1 MKFITNT
8 QSVMVEN
15 LLPPVQI
22 DEVGELGRAID
33 NSLNKELKVPDD
45 VLDSFKIKDTLN
57 LELWDNFKLNSG
69 VRTHLLKIAKDFM
82 KTMKLPK
89 DTVIKDIIFTGSLA
103 NYNWSK
109 FSDVDLHIV
118 LDYEQFEGDPEM
130 IDDYFWTQ
138 KQLWNT
144 EHDITMFDY
153 PVEVGMQNS
162 QEKLNAT
169 AIYSL
174 TKDKW
179 VKKPLRE
186 NYSPDITAI
195 KKKANIFLTGLKSV
209 RDDIKNGNF
218 ETATKNAEY
227 LRDKLYQMRRAGLEK
242 GGELSQEN
250 LVFKTL
256 RRTQF
261 LELLNSYKAKAYDN
275 LVSIN
280 ENASNNT
287 ITYKYVQTSSDEFYF
302 QARFKGQQIGYAVCK
317 IKKNAEQQMDWL
329 FTSDE
334 YKTLFPDDK
343 FIELTWLN
351 VYEDFRGKGVS
362 KVLLEKVIERV
373 KSMGYNQIYLN
384 ASPIEGN
391 GLEMNELVNLY
402 KKFGFK
408 IVKRKSRDT
417 HMVLNLNDI
426 NEVKELPYDDRPEM
440 KSSSYTSLSKSQPDL
455 LRLRHKMAKAATVV
469 QNYRKETGDDTY
481 FSDPTIGD
489 GFYQVEIRHDGQV
502 RTKHVRP
509 SGDMSQLGGS
519 FKPSDLGTCKA
530 YQNIA
535 RYCFVKAG
543 KNGTSVGVSP
553 AEDAANKAMVIF
565 QQEIKSFMGDD
576 SYVDPSN
583 QQYSASKMDDRTQTR
598 KQKKDLEM
606 KLNRSISDREFQRY
620 LETGQEP
627 KPRETLS
634 MSPEAKAKW
643 QADQEEKQK
652 RIELLKAKMQ
662 DRMKK
667 G

>member
-1 MKFITNT
+1 MKFITST
-8 QSVMVEN
+8 QSVIAEN
-15 LLPPVQI
+15 LLPPTQI
-22 DEVGELGRAID
+22 DEMGELGRAID
-33 NSLNKELKVPDD
+33 DGLNKELKVPAD

-57 LELWDNFKLNSG
+57 PELWDNFKLHNK
-69 VRTHLLKIAKDFM
+69 VRTNLLKIAKDFM
-82 KTMKLPK
+82 KIMVLPK

-118 LDYEQFEGDPEM
+118 LDYEQFDGDPEM

-144 EHDITMFDY
+144 EHDIKMFEF
-153 PVEVGMQNS
+153 PVEISMQNS
-162 QEKLNAT
+162 REELTAT
-169 AIYSL
+169 AVYSL
-174 TKDKW
+174 VKDKW

-186 NYSPDITAI
+186 NYSPDISAI
-195 KKKANIFLTGLKSV
+195 KKKANAFLNGLKNV
-209 RDDIKNGNF
+209 RDDIKDGKF

-280 ENASNNT
+280 ENAP
-287 ITYKYVQTSSDEFYF
+287 ITYKYKKKDEDTFYIL
-302 QARFKGQQIGYAVCK
+302 AKAKGLEVGYIICDEMVNAYYYFDGDISQDEYDEIFPEDKFVRINWLKVVDGHRGQGIAKFLIQKAIDK
-317 IKKNAEQQMDWL
+317 IKSL
-329 FTSDE
+329 
-334 YKTLFPDDK
+334 
-343 FIELTWLN
+343 
-351 VYEDFRGKGVS
+351 
-362 KVLLEKVIERV
+362 
-373 KSMGYNQIYLN
+373 GYSQVFLN
-384 ASPIEGN
+384 ASPVNDGSN
-391 GLEMNELVNLY
+391 LPLNDLVALY
-402 KKFGFK
+402 ESFGFK
-408 IVKRKSRDT
+408 TFK
-417 HMVLNLNDI
+417 HQGGNALMVLNLNNL
-426 NEVKELPYDDRPEM
+426 NEVREIPYDDRPEM

-455 LRLRHKMAKAATVV
+455 LRLRHKMAKAAKVV
-469 QNYRKETGDDTY
+469 QNYKQETGDDTY
-481 FSDPTIGD
+481 FADPTIGD

-519 FKPSDLGTCKA
+519 FQPSDLGTCKA

-565 QQEIKSFMGDD
+565 QQEIKSFIGDD

-583 QQYSASKMDDRTQTR
+583 QEYSASKMDDRTQTR

-606 KLNRSISDREFQRY
+606 KLKRSISDREFQRY

-634 MSPEAKAKW
+634 MSPEAKAQW
-643 QADQEEKQK
+643 QRDQEEKQK
-652 RIELLKAKMQ
+652 RIEILKAKMQ